1 MNKQSET
8 IREITFAER
17 DTLILV
23 PPKMLEQVISCCQKG
38 PRLRIALD
46 EFYPPDLVEYLRQVL
61 ETNRHLSLD
70 SLRSLSGTSRLPLG
84 CACEGM
90 PGMDE
95 IFMLSMIQLGGLQ
108 IDQRLWF
115 SRLEYTQTTARENLL
130 LTEYTTEA
138 QEIGRPG
145 GIFLHGNSGYKK
157 GRTACILAPAL

>member
-84 CACEGM
+84 CT
-90 PGMDE
+90 
-95 IFMLSMIQLGGLQ
+95 L
-108 IDQRLWF
+108 
-115 SRLEYTQTTARENLL
+115 
-130 LTEYTTEA
+130 
-138 QEIGRPG
+138 
-145 GIFLHGNSGYKK
+145 
-157 GRTACILAPAL
+157 